1 MPKRKVSADGAAK
14 AEKPAPAK
22 VDAKPKKAAGKDKA
36 SDKKVQIK
44 GKRGAKGK
52 QADVADQQTTE
63 LPAENG
69 ETENQSPAS
78 EEEKEAKSD

>member
-1 MPKRKVSADGAAK
+1 MTKS
-14 AEKPAPAK
+14 APAK
-22 VDAKPKKAAGKDKA
+22 VDTRPKKAVGKDKA

-69 ETENQSPAS
+69 ETENQVRSVRRGALILHRRC
-78 EEEKEAKSD
+78 